1 MFNEFFAYFFLKNLV
16 WMVPINPGN
25 WKCELIISFS
35 SLLFPHQSIRICFTN
50 SFKIRVDETSD
61 KNKIK
66 LKRRIVV
73 IIVTPIAS
81 ALVWRNTELS
91 NEFWMT
97 DFPIGERTKRHKARL
112 VRTPSDK
119 VRQME
124 FWKTRISRPRTS
136 TRKTRPPWQFSLFS
150 KSCRN
155 FCRAS
160 FPPRNVY
167 LLARS
172 IASVVLNCNEITNG
186 FISFFHSL
194 PCPNT

>member
-61 KNKIK
+61 TNKIK

-81 ALVWRNTELS
+81 ALVWRITELS

-97 DFPIGERTKRHKARL
+97 DFHIGERTKRHKARL

-124 FWKTRISRPRTS
+124 FWKTRISRPRTL
-136 TRKTRPPWQFSLFS
+136 TRKHVPHGISLYFRKVVETS
-150 KSCRN
+150 VARL
-155 FCRAS
+155 
-160 FPPRNVY
+160 FP
-167 LLARS
+167 LATFICSQDRS
-172 IASVVLNCNEITNG
+172 
-186 FISFFHSL
+186 H
-194 PCPNT
+194 P